1 MERIKKLIS
10 FSLRI
15 KSPLSF
21 SLKERIKKLIDF
33 SRSGKD
39 KKANKFQSQAGKDKK
54 ANEFLPQQKG
64 QKKTNMFQ
72 S

>member
-1 MERIKKLIS
+1 M
-10 FSLRI
+10 
-15 KSPLSF
+15 
-21 SLKERIKKLIDF
+21 ERIKKLIDF

-64 QKKTNMFQ
+64 QKKLICFNPNIFFPG
-72 S
+72 